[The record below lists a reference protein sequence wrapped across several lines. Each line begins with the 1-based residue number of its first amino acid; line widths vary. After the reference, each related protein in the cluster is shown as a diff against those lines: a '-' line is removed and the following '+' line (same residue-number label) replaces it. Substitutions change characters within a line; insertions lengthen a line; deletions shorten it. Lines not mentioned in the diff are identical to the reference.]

1 MGGRSGEVFKAFLK
15 LGLTAFGGP
24 VAHLGYFRD
33 EFVQRRKWL
42 DEKAYA
48 ELVALC
54 QFLPGPAS
62 SQVGFALG
70 LLRAGP
76 LGALAAF
83 IAFTLPSALL
93 MLAFAHGAASFGG
106 PIGTGVI
113 TGLKIVAVAIV
124 AHAVRGMAGTLCPDR
139 PRAGIGLAALL
150 VVLAP
155 TGSAGQIG
163 AIVAG
168 AVAGYLVLDKSQ
180 ERISGQARFGVSRAT
195 GIAALAICAILLA
208 GLPLVAATASIQGLA
223 LFDAFYRAGALVFGG
238 GHVVL
243 PLLEAETVP
252 TGWTSSD
259 TFLAGYGAAQALP
272 GPLFTFAAY
281 LGAVVDPGPNG
292 IVGAMLALSAIFLP
306 GFLLLVGIIPFWDGL
321 RRRPDAQA
329 AIGGANAAVVGILAG
344 ALYDPVFTSAVVGPA
359 SFGVAAV
366 CFLLLEVWKL
376 PPWTVVIVAAAG
388 GILLT
393 AI

>member
-1 MGGRSGEVFKAFLK
+1 
-15 LGLTAFGGP
+15 
-24 VAHLGYFRD
+24 
-33 EFVQRRKWL
+33 
-42 DEKAYA
+42 
-48 ELVALC
+48 
-54 QFLPGPAS
+54 
-62 SQVGFALG
+62 
-70 LLRAGP
+70 
-76 LGALAAF
+76 
-83 IAFTLPSALL
+83 
-93 MLAFAHGAASFGG
+93 
-106 PIGTGVI
+106 
-113 TGLKIVAVAIV
+113 
-124 AHAVRGMAGTLCPDR
+124 
-139 PRAGIGLAALL
+139 
-150 VVLAP
+150 
-155 TGSAGQIG
+155 
-163 AIVAG
+163 
-168 AVAGYLVLDKSQ
+168 
-180 ERISGQARFGVSRAT
+180 
-195 GIAALAICAILLA
+195 
-208 GLPLVAATASIQGLA
+208 
-223 LFDAFYRAGALVFGG
+223 
-238 GHVVL
+238 VVL